1 MAAGLYDIIIE
12 QYAVFQKAFQYN
24 NSDGTPI
31 DLSGKSGKMQVRKSY
46 DSTAVLVELSTANGK
61 MTVDNLGNIILN
73 LTAEETSVLN
83 WEDAVYDILID
94 GERILQGR
102 AVLDRGSTHA

>member
-12 QYAVFQKAFQYN
+12 QYAIFRKAFQYL
-24 NSDGTPI
+24 DPTGVPI
-31 DLSGKSGKMQVRKSY
+31 DLSGAVGKMQVRKSY
-46 DSTAVLVELSTANGK
+46 KSTEVLVELSTTNSK
-61 MTVDNLGNIILN
+61 MSLDAQGNIILE

-102 AVLDRGSTHA
+102 AVLDKGATHA